1 MPVTTTPPTA
11 AEQHAALLRD
21 KAALGAHLENTKA
34 KRDSLSPSDPAWRK
48 ANAEMRDLADEL
60 AGYDA
65 AIAELA
71 PKVDAERE
79 AAFHSARVVRHR
91 EVVAAADATDPVP
104 ARLDRALNELVTI
117 LPAWLEWVQRA
128 ADAGDVERNSY
139 RIADLVPEMR
149 HVQDVILGRLCA
161 AGILD
166 DDMMPAQFN
175 DTVALHN
182 ELRIAGLLWPGTP
195 MRTPSEAAAA
205 ASFSVL
211 HAGFKNAIRSADPDA
226 ARRDA
231 EHIARDHAAR
241 IEREAEL
248 ATKPRV
254 LGRQPDPIVHT
265 AGLPVSAFSS

>member
-60 AGYDA
+60 TGYDA

-71 PKVDAERE
+71 PKVAAERE
-79 AAFHSARVVRHR
+79 AAFHSARVLRHR
-91 EVVAAADATDPVP
+91 EVAAAADATDPAP
-104 ARLDRALNELVTI
+104 ARMDRALNELVTI
-117 LPAWLEWVQRA
+117 LPAWLDWVQRA
-128 ADAGDVERNSY
+128 ADAGNVERNSY
-139 RIADLVPEMR
+139 RIADVVPEMR
-149 HVQDVILGRLCA
+149 HAADVILGKLVA
-161 AGILD
+161 AGILPD
-166 DDMMPAQFN
+166 ELMPAQFN

-195 MRTPSEAAAA
+195 MRKPSEAAAA
-205 ASFSVL
+205 ASFSAL

-231 EHIARDHAAR
+231 ERTARDHAAR

-248 ATKPRV
+248 ASKPRV
-254 LGRQPDPIVHT
+254 MGPQPDPIVHSP
-265 AGLPVSAFSS
+265 AIAR